1 MASRLPDFIAIGPP
15 RTGTTWLHGVL
26 YHRAWLPAG
35 VKETRFFDKF
45 YSRGLDWYLGHFN
58 EASGDRPTGEISPTY
73 FRWDTARERIFK
85 DLGGCRIVCTL
96 REPVARAY
104 SQYRQLHT
112 LGMARGSFEKEVL
125 SNDMLFEFTRYGFHL
140 RAWLERFGR
149 DRVGVF
155 FYDDLKANEQGFVDD
170 VCRFI
175 GVPSIALTP
184 EITRFLDRNEVAH
197 GSRSQL
203 LAYNGRRLM
212 YWLQER
218 RAYRLSATLE
228 RLGLWRF
235 CFGRGASFSPLDAAV
250 QARLR
255 ERFVP
260 EVEAVEQL
268 TGRDLS
274 AWKAAPT
281 DPVERSAARS
291 EECA

>member
-1 MASRLPDFIAIGPP
+1 MASRLPDFVAIGPP

-26 YHRAWLPAG
+26 YHRACLPDG
-35 VKETRFFDKF
+35 VKETRFFDNF

-58 EASGDRPTGEISPTY
+58 GCSGDRPIGEISPTY
-73 FRWDTARERIFK
+73 FRWETARARIFK
-85 DLGGCRIVCTL
+85 DLGDCKILCTL

-112 LGMARGSFEKEVL
+112 LGMARGPFEKEVM

-149 DRVGVF
+149 ERVGVF

-175 GVPSIALTP
+175 GAPPIKLTS
-184 EITRFLDRNEVAH
+184 EITQFLDRNEVAH

-212 YWLQER
+212 YWLQEHH
-218 RAYRLSATLE
+218 AYGLHARLE

-235 CFGRGASFSPLDAAV
+235 CFGRGASFPPLDRAV
-250 QARLR
+250 EARLR
-255 ERFVP
+255 ERFAP
-260 EVEAVEQL
+260 ETEAVEAL

-274 AWKAAPT
+274 AW
-281 DPVERSAARS
+281 RSASAEPR
-291 EECA
+291 ERAAAGF